1 MYYPANGKK
10 WRKKHL
16 LKNKQQQNYQGK
28 IDREVM
34 TEQNYNDLR
43 DQFTQL
49 KFPEKLFSQLD
60 FYYSIGSPDF
70 LLGQIVGREGA
81 LTYYELYYRTN
92 GDQECRLD
100 KFNIRYRAPIEIPD
114 LTINSVDTRDLD
126 EKMTKLDWSYDHIS
140 DSMVAGEVQTK
151 KEEEQ
156 FQRYEEALD
165 KLHQLTG
172 KSEAGNEIARTL
184 MYKHWVAGYN
194 FQFVPDLEKMR
205 KQYEL
210 SETVS
215 ITERKVITA
224 PEIVDRLVKKSIESP
239 LNNSEKLRLT
249 VIGYINN
256 KKTEETQSHS
266 QTENS
271 KPSQTLER
279 RKIESS
285 ETKKLTRKKSSRIR
299 R

>member
-1 MYYPANGKK
+1 
-10 WRKKHL
+10 
-16 LKNKQQQNYQGK
+16 
-28 IDREVM
+28 M

-43 DQFTQL
+43 DQLTNL
-49 KFPEKLFSQLD
+49 KVPEKLFSQLD

-100 KFNIRYRAPIEIPD
+100 RLNIRYRAPIEIPD

-126 EKMTKLDWSYDHIS
+126 EQMTKLDWSYDHIS
-140 DSMVAGEVQTK
+140 DAMVAGEALTK

-165 KLHQLTG
+165 KLQKLTDQ
-172 KSEAGNEIARTL
+172 SEAGKEIGRAL
-184 MYKHWVAGYN
+184 MYKHWVTGYN
-194 FQFVPDLEKMR
+194 FQFVPDLEQMR
-205 KQYEL
+205 KLYEL
-210 SETVS
+210 AETVQV
-215 ITERKVITA
+215 TERKVITA
-224 PEIVDRLVKKSIESP
+224 PEIVDRLIKKSLESQ

-249 VIGYINN
+249 VIGYIND